1 MISIHAPT
9 RGATISVDAGD
20 LPRNFNPRSH
30 EGSDNKEINA
40 THGIVIS
47 IHAPTRGATIPMTST
62 GYVRNFNLRSH
73 EGSDTVA
80 LETLNSYLNFNPR
93 SHEGS
98 DYSRLWALLLH
109 QYFNPRS
116 HEGSDDNGRVL
127 EAEYLNFNPR
137 SHEGSDSISFDIC
150 TMTAISIH
158 APTRGATEVDPAK
171 YYDQGISIH
180 APTRGA
186 TCFTHSD
193 FPFLLYFN
201 PRSHEGSDGKH
212 TPDLLSLLFQSTLPR
227 GERPAI
233 DPQLNSQY
241 RFQSTLPR
249 GERPDLTSGGTW

>member
-1 MISIHAPT
+1 MTFQST
-9 RGATISVDAGD
+9 
-20 LPRNFNPRSH
+20 LPRGERQTTNSSCIVFHHFNPRSH
-30 EGSDNKEINA
+30 EGSDL
-40 THGIVIS
+40 HSLGIKSVIRIS

-116 HEGSDDNGRVL
+116 HEGSDECVRKVNAISNLDFNPRSHEGSDDNGRVL

-158 APTRGATEVDPAK
+158 APTRGAT
-171 YYDQGISIH
+171 IH
-180 APTRGA
+180 LIR
-186 TCFTHSD
+186 
-193 FPFLLYFN
+193 
-201 PRSHEGSDGKH
+201 R
-212 TPDLLSLLFQSTLPR
+212 
-227 GERPAI
+227 
-233 DPQLNSQY
+233 
-241 RFQSTLPR
+241 
-249 GERPDLTSGGTW
+249 

>member
-1 MISIHAPT
+1 
-9 RGATISVDAGD
+9 
-20 LPRNFNPRSH
+20 
-30 EGSDNKEINA
+30 
-40 THGIVIS
+40 
-47 IHAPTRGATIPMTST
+47 MTST

-109 QYFNPRS
+109 QYFNPRSHEGSDECVRKVNAISNLDFNPRS

-227 GERPAI
+227 GERRH
-233 DPQLNSQY
+233 
-241 RFQSTLPR
+241 RFIKGSRSGYYFNPR
-249 GERPDLTSGGTW
+249 SHEGSDS